1 VEINKRKRVAILIKY
16 DQTSITFKEYRNN
29 CRYDVS
35 IYIIQN
41 PKIMRDGVQKK
52 CGSSD
57 WKAWALREMVQI
69 LWHDALTLLKVLNE
83 PELDCGDDL
92 LADLRDLGG
101 Q

>member
-1 VEINKRKRVAILIKY
+1 
-16 DQTSITFKEYRNN
+16 
-29 CRYDVS
+29 
-35 IYIIQN
+35 
-41 PKIMRDGVQKK
+41 MRDGVQKK

-69 LWHDALTLLKVLNE
+69 LWHDGLTLLKVLKE
-83 PELDCGDDL
+83 PELDCGGGL